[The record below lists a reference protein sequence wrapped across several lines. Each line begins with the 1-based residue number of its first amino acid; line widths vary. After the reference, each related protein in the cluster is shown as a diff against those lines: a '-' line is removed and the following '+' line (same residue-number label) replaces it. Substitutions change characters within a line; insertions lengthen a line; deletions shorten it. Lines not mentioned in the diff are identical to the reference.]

1 MDRSLWTAATG
12 MSTQQ
17 MNMDVI
23 ANNLANVN
31 TVGFKRSRANFA
43 DLMYETIQ
51 APGSTTS
58 GSTNIS
64 SGIQVGMGSRIV
76 DVQKMFTQGEFLQ
89 TGNDLDL
96 VIEGRGFF
104 KILRNDDEVYTRAG
118 DFKLDKDG
126 YVCDA
131 EGYRLQP
138 EMRIPQDAVNVSID
152 PQGNI
157 SVTGQDGT
165 EIATGNIKLY
175 NFINPAGL
183 LSLGR
188 SYYLPTDASGD
199 AIEGDPGSDGIGTIS
214 QGYLE
219 NANVNIVEEMVNMI
233 MAQRAYEA
241 TSKVIRTS
249 DEMMRI
255 ANNIR

>member
-1 MDRSLWTAATG
+1 
-12 MSTQQ
+12 

-58 GSTNIS
+58 GSTNIP

-241 TSKVIRTS
+241 TSKVIKTS
-249 DEMMRI
+249 DEMMQI

>member
-58 GSTNIS
+58 GSTNIP

-241 TSKVIRTS
+241 TSKVIKTS
-249 DEMMRI
+249 DEMMQI